1 MVKIVKKNSIIIF
14 IVLTIIFLIIIGA
27 CYFYKFNIKEFAKEK
42 FTEISNKFCDDK
54 CQINKIIADKE
65 LAEEIYKKTE
75 IKQNNKISSYEWV
88 DDEHTCFRVR
98 LDYENKPED
107 VVDNYSGDYFF
118 IINNGK
124 VQQVIFS
131 DYSDKNIS
139 SSGEHN
145 AYFEDV
151 TFDSDKDL
159 IVGLRCG
166 TANCFSRAYIFN
178 DGKYEYTPSFEE
190 IPNYKINNENSEI
203 LGFSKDSACNYTYY
217 HYNYVNT
224 KFEEGYK
231 YERNACL
238 EQ

>member
-1 MVKIVKKNSIIIF
+1 MLFRSAEFNEKLIEANEKINELLAKYPELNSILKKVRRLSDEYLESIISSP
-14 IVLTIIFLIIIGA
+14 LS
-27 CYFYKFNIKEFAKEK
+27 YKV
-42 FTEISNKFCDDK
+42 SSLM
-54 CQINKIIADKE
+54 
-65 LAEEIYKKTE
+65 LAEHPDTVGRLRTSAFTKLAEI
-75 IKQNNKISSYEWV
+75 
-88 DDEHTCFRVR
+88 F
-98 LDYENKPED
+98 YENKPED